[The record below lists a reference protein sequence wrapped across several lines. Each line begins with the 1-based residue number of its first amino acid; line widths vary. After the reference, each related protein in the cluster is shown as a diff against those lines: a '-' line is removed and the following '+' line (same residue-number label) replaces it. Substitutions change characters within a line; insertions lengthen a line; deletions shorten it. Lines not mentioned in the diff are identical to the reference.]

1 MLITPTLE
9 QLRSLGLTGMAR
21 ALTEQLETAEYQ
33 ALNFEERLGMLVD
46 RESQDRA
53 NRRLE
58 RNLKAAKLR
67 LSACVEDIDFR
78 HPRGL
83 DRTVVLTLASGH
95 WVQAHQNLLVV
106 GPTGAGKS
114 YLACALTQA
123 AVRAGHTALYLRA
136 PRLLDDLAIAHVDGR
151 WARLLAAWGRIDVLV
166 IDDLAIRPLTPSQA
180 ADLLEVIEDRSQR
193 RSTVVT
199 SQLPLAHWH
208 EALGD
213 PTLADAILDRLTHN
227 AHRIE
232 LRGDSLRRTAP
243 LSVPE
248 TGPEAPKSSS
258 NLVDPGKRAAER
270 PAETRKPVLATS
282 RTPKT

>member
-1 MLITPTLE
+1 MLITPTLDR
-9 QLRSLGLTGMAR
+9 LRDLGLTGMAR
-21 ALTEQLETAEYQ
+21 ALAEQLESAEHQ
-33 ALNFEERLGMLVD
+33 ALSSEERLGMMVD

-67 LSACVEDIDFR
+67 LSACVEEIDFR
-78 HPRGL
+78 HARGL
-83 DRTVVLTLASGH
+83 DRAVVLSLASGH
-95 WVQAHQNLLVV
+95 WVQAHQNLIVV
-106 GPTGAGKS
+106 GPTGVGKS
-114 YLACALTQA
+114 FLACALTQA
-123 AVRAGHTALYLRA
+123 AVREGHTALYLRA

-151 WARLLAAWGRIDVLV
+151 WARLLAAWARVEVLV
-166 IDDLAIRPLTPSQA
+166 IDDLAIRPLTPAQS
-180 ADLLEVIEDRSQR
+180 ADLLEVVEDRHQR

-232 LRGDSLRRTAP
+232 LRGDSLRRLDP
-243 LSVPE
+243 LL
-248 TGPEAPKSSS
+248 GPEPGSQAPKSSS
-258 NLVDPGKRAAER
+258 NPTDPGDQAIARTARVPR
-270 PAETRKPVLATS
+270 PLPT
-282 RTPKT
+282 TPTN